1 MYAHVDGRSTVGDP
15 ALGCPDVSDQPRRPE
30 DLTAD
35 ERTTLHRA
43 HQWLR
48 NASSALEALTATD
61 PIRGRWAP
69 APAPD
74 EALDGARADLRNA
87 YAAIVRH
94 HQELFGWDDSVGPAP
109 TSPPPPPA

>member
-1 MYAHVDGRSTVGDP
+1 VNDE
-15 ALGCPDVSDQPRRPE
+15 PRRPQH
-30 DLTAD
+30 LTAD

-87 YAAIVRH
+87 YETLVEH
-94 HQELFGWDDSVGPAP
+94 HRQLFGWDDSPRP
-109 TSPPPPPA
+109 TPPPPS

>member
-1 MYAHVDGRSTVGDP
+1 M
-15 ALGCPDVSDQPRRPE
+15 SDQPRRPE

>member
-1 MYAHVDGRSTVGDP
+1 MYVRVVTWSTVRRP
-15 ALGCPDVSDQPRRPE
+15 ALWSGDVNEEARRPE
-30 DLTAD
+30 HLTAD
-35 ERTTLHRA
+35 ERTKLHRA

-61 PIRGRWAP
+61 PLRGRWAP

-94 HQELFGWDDSVGPAP
+94 HRELFGWDDSVGSEPP
-109 TSPPPPPA
+109 TA

>member
-1 MYAHVDGRSTVGDP
+1 MNDDA
-15 ALGCPDVSDQPRRPE
+15 RRPE

-35 ERTTLHRA
+35 ERTKLHRA

-61 PIRGRWAP
+61 PIPRRWDP

-74 EALDGARADLRNA
+74 EALDGARADFRNA

-94 HQELFGWDDSVGPAP
+94 HQDLFGWDDSVGPTP
-109 TSPPPPPA
+109 

>member
-1 MYAHVDGRSTVGDP
+1 VR
-15 ALGCPDVSDQPRRPE
+15 DVSDEPRRPE
-30 DLTAD
+30 GLTAD

-94 HQELFGWDDSVGPAP
+94 HHDLFGWDDSVGPPGPAE
-109 TSPPPPPA
+109 PPA

>member
-1 MYAHVDGRSTVGDP
+1 M
-15 ALGCPDVSDQPRRPE
+15 SDEPRRPE
-30 DLTAD
+30 NLTAD
-35 ERTTLHRA
+35 ERTKLQRA

-74 EALDGARADLRNA
+74 EALDGARADFRGA
-87 YAAIVRH
+87 YEAIVRQH
-94 HQELFGWDDSVGPAP
+94 RDLFGWTDDPA
-109 TSPPPPPA
+109 

>member
-1 MYAHVDGRSTVGDP
+1 M
-15 ALGCPDVSDQPRRPE
+15 SDDEPRRPQH
-30 DLTAD
+30 LTAD

-43 HQWLR
+43 HVWLR

-61 PIRGRWAP
+61 PIRGRWVP

-94 HQELFGWDDSVGPAP
+94 HRDLFGWDDSLDQ
-109 TSPPPPPA
+109 PPPPAP

>member
-1 MYAHVDGRSTVGDP
+1 M
-15 ALGCPDVSDQPRRPE
+15 SDEPRRPE
-30 DLTAD
+30 HLTAE
-35 ERTTLHRA
+35 ERTRLQRA

-61 PIRGRWAP
+61 PLKGRWTP

-87 YAAIVRH
+87 YEAIVRH
-94 HQELFGWDDSVGPAP
+94 HRELFGWDDSVGG
-109 TSPPPPPA
+109 TPPPA

>member
-1 MYAHVDGRSTVGDP
+1 
-15 ALGCPDVSDQPRRPE
+15 VSDDPRRPE

-87 YAAIVRH
+87 YAAIVKH
-94 HQELFGWDDSVGPAP
+94 HQELFAWDDSVGPAP
-109 TSPPPPPA
+109 PPTSPPPPPA